1 MSKSGL
7 PSSVAL
13 SGLAVLSLLAACGP
27 NPNQAPRTGDEV
39 KQRAIDAQTARQ
51 RTGAEIQDRTLNRV
65 VHTVYL
71 CDNGE
76 RLSVDFDNPRQM
88 ATVRNSSGE
97 AVDLFQ
103 ERAADGIWYRAS
115 NVELRGKG
123 VLATWSVEG
132 RQPTQCRAV
141 D

>member
-65 VHTVYL
+65 VHRS
-71 CDNGE
+71 E
-76 RLSVDFDNPRQM
+76 
-88 ATVRNSSGE
+88 
-97 AVDLFQ
+97 
-103 ERAADGIWYRAS
+103 
-115 NVELRGKG
+115 G
-123 VLATWSVEG
+123 VV
-132 RQPTQCRAV
+132 
-141 D
+141 

>member
-1 MSKSGL
+1 M
-7 PSSVAL
+7 
-13 SGLAVLSLLAACGP
+13 
-27 NPNQAPRTGDEV
+27 
-39 KQRAIDAQTARQ
+39 
-51 RTGAEIQDRTLNRV
+51 QDRTLNRV

-88 ATVRNSSGE
+88 ATIRNSSGE
-97 AVDLFQ
+97 AIDLYQ

-115 NVELRGKG
+115 NVDLRGKG
-123 VLATWSVEG
+123 VLATWSVQG